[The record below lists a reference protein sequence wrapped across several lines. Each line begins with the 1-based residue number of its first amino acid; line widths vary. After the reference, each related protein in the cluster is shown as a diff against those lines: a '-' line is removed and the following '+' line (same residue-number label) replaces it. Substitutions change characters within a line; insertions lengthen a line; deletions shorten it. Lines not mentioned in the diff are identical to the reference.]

1 MNSTLT
7 VDWTYKV
14 VLFIKKFFLCYRGD
28 HCLFIFKVLK
38 KSKTFNSYIETIS
51 IL

>member
-1 MNSTLT
+1 MLQ
-7 VDWTYKV
+7 
-14 VLFIKKFFLCYRGD
+14 GD
-28 HCLFIFKVLK
+28 HYLFIFKVLK